1 MLLVKQAVNLLRHMR
16 LKNYSG
22 IIFLSL
28 LVFSCV
34 NPPDNFPTV
43 PDITYESLEFVPT
56 NGPDSLIFGLRFR
69 DAEGDLGLSATDI
82 NPPFNSVTYQ
92 RDPAGNLI
100 TYDTRPPEAPDYNPI
115 DWVIDPIINNQIVK
129 DTIWVEQNSNQF
141 NIFVKFFI
149 KRQGTFTEFKWEEA
163 PFFTT
168 FNGRFPRVLTTGE
181 GQAVEGNIKYGMLS
195 SGWESI
201 FRNDT
206 IRIDVEI
213 QDRMLNRSNSASS
226 PEVTLRQITRTSL

>member
-1 MLLVKQAVNLLRHMR
+1 MR

-28 LVFSCV
+28 LAFSCV
-34 NPPDNFPTV
+34 NPPDNFPSV
-43 PDITYESLEFVPT
+43 PDITYESLEFVPI
-56 NGPDSLIFGLRFR
+56 NGPDSLIFAFRFR

-82 NPPFNSVTYQ
+82 NPPFNAVTYQ
-92 RDPAGNLI
+92 RDVVGNLI
-100 TYDTRPPEAPDYNPI
+100 NYTARPPEAPNYNPI

-129 DTIWVEQNSNQF
+129 DTIWVKQNPNQF

-149 KRQGTFTEFKWEEA
+149 KRNGTFTEFRWEDP

-168 FNGRFPRVLTTGE
+168 FNGRFPRILNNEE
-181 GQAVEGNIKYGMLS
+181 GQSVEGEIKYGMLS
-195 SGWESI
+195 SGWQSI

-206 IRIDVEI
+206 LKIEVEI

-226 PEVTLRQITRTSL
+226 PEVTLNQITRIP